1 MKKILSALL
10 VSVVASVAA
19 YAQGTVNFV
28 NLSSN
33 PALNA
38 PVFHMDNV
46 TRLAGNTFMAEL
58 LGGTSSTSLSVQ
70 GAATPFLTAGGAGY
84 FNGST
89 RVINGVAEGAVA
101 FLQVRVWNTAFGAD
115 YAAALAN
122 PQSAALGDAWAL
134 SNIFSVTTGAPN
146 GGPPPTVPAT
156 MVGLTTFHLNTV
168 IPEPSTFALAGLG
181 AAALLLFRRRK

>member
-1 MKKILSALL
+1 MKKILSAMLI
-10 VSVVASVAA
+10 SVVASVAA

-38 PVFHMDNV
+38 PVFHNNGT
-46 TRLAGNTFMAEL
+46 TRLDGVGYMAEL
-58 LGGTSSTSLSVQ
+58 LGGTSAGSLSLQ
-70 GAATPFLTAGGAGY
+70 GVATPFLSGGGAGY

-89 RVINGVAEGAVA
+89 RVINGVAEGAIA
-101 FLQVRVWNTAFGAD
+101 FLQVRAWNTAFGAT
-115 YAAALAN
+115 YALA
-122 PQSAALGDAWAL
+122 SAAGQAGQADAYGF

-156 MVGLTTFHLNTV
+156 MVGLTTFTLNP

>member
-1 MKKILSALL
+1 MKKILSAML
-10 VSVVASVAA
+10 VSAVASVAA

-28 NLSSN
+28 NLSGN

-38 PVFHMDNV
+38 PVTLSDHT
-46 TRLAGNTFMAEL
+46 TRLAGGTFMAEL
-58 LGGTSSTSLSVQ
+58 LGGTAAGSLSLQ
-70 GAATPFLTAGGAGY
+70 GAATPFLTGGGAGY

-89 RVINGVAEGAVA
+89 RVITGVAEGAVA
-101 FLQVRVWNTAFGAD
+101 FLQVRVWNTAYGAT
-115 YAAALAN
+115 YALALATGQGGQ
-122 PQSAALGDAWAL
+122 PDAYGL

-156 MVGLTTFHLNTV
+156 MVGLTSFSLNAV
-168 IPEPSTFALAGLG
+168 PEPSTFALAGLG

>member
-1 MKKILSALL
+1 MKKILSAML
-10 VSVVASVAA
+10 VSAVASVAA

-28 NLSSN
+28 NLSGN

-38 PVFHMDNV
+38 PVTLSDGA
-46 TRLAGNTFMAEL
+46 TRLAGGTFMAEL
-58 LGGTSSTSLSVQ
+58 LGGTSAGSLSLQ
-70 GAATPFLTAGGAGY
+70 GAATPFLTGGGAGY

-89 RVINGVAEGAVA
+89 RVITGVAEGAVA
-101 FLQVRVWNTAFGAD
+101 FLQVRVWNTAYGAT
-115 YAAALAN
+115 YAIAAAAGAGG
-122 PQSAALGDAWAL
+122 QQDAFGL
-134 SNIFSVTTGAPN
+134 SNVFSVTTGAPN

-156 MVGLTTFHLNTV
+156 MVGLQGFSLNTGI